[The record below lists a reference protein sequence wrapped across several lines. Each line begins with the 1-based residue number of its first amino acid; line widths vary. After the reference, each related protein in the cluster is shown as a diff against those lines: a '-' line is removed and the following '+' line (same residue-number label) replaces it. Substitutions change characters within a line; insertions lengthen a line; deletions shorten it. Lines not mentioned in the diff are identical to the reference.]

1 MDMDKPRDA
10 HTKWSQLDR
19 ERQILWWY
27 HLYMESNN
35 STNELTNRSKHG
47 HKKHVLQL
55 PKGKRR
61 VGINWENGM
70 NRYTLCVC
78 VWGGMCVGVLVTQS
92 FLTLCKPMDSS
103 LPDSSV
109 HGILQ
114 ATIQEWAAIPFQGF
128 VPIQGSN
135 LSLLQCRWIL

>member
-1 MDMDKPRDA
+1 
-10 HTKWSQLDR
+10 
-19 ERQILWWY
+19 
-27 HLYMESNN
+27 
-35 STNELTNRSKHG
+35 
-47 HKKHVLQL
+47 
-55 PKGKRR
+55 
-61 VGINWENGM
+61 M
-70 NRYTLCVC
+70 NRYTLYVCVC
-78 VWGGMCVGVLVTQS
+78 VCVGMCVGVLVTQS

-114 ATIQEWAAIPFQGF
+114 ATIQEWVAIPFQGF